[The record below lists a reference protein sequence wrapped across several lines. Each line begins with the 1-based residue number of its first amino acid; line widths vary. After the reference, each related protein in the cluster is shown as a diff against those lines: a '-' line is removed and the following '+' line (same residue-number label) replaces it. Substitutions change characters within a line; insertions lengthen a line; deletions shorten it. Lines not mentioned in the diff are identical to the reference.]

1 MDSTLSSLQGVS
13 RLGKQASCV
22 LIITLVPFS
31 FPFII
36 VWLPL
41 LCILLPPISFIFLF
55 LFLLHKLQIILSPKQ
70 RSFYEIEILDNPFLK
85 QEDEECRQ
93 QDVLEGSEEAS
104 LRSSRPRD
112 ETGAEVVDMV
122 DVNGLQT
129 TSLTVP
135 RLMKE
140 ENPFYDDDDEK
151 HVVSHMHEDLSSS
164 KDGSGGVAFQSSGD
178 RASDICLDEA
188 GTYVLDSELIFVHTT
203 GTSKHYI
210 ERSSLASSQGFCNG
224 NAFLG
229 TVVKQEN
236 KDLVNLMKEETEQY
250 ESNRTSP
257 KGIVHHPGIE
267 DEMSELEVK
276 SDGVVVSSFDPEA
289 SAAKFVH
296 NIVHQEK
303 NLQERRILEDI
314 DVIKKIVGYDS
325 EARGS
330 ALEQITA
337 LYLFLGMEPYSWEV
351 ERDDLDRA
359 QAELELLKVV
369 VGVK

>member
-188 GTYVLDSELIFVHTT
+188 
-203 GTSKHYI
+203 
-210 ERSSLASSQGFCNG
+210 ASSQGFCNG

>member
-164 KDGSGGVAFQSSGD
+164 KDGS
-178 RASDICLDEA
+178 
-188 GTYVLDSELIFVHTT
+188 